1 VEGDAHVGHTCPE
14 EEPVIGATQQ
24 PESSPGRDKAP
35 LLSVRNLST
44 YFFSREGVL
53 KAVDGVSFDIGRG
66 EALGI
71 AGESACG
78 KSVTAQSILRLV
90 PSNGKIVGGQILL
103 YRDGAPVDL
112 VKLPWKGDEIRS
124 IRGKEIAM
132 IFQEPMAG
140 FSMVYTIGNQTM
152 ESIMLHQHCGPTEAR
167 RIAIETLRQV
177 GMPKPEQTIDAYPF
191 ALSGGM
197 RQRAMIAMALSCHPS
212 LLIADEPTTAVDVT
226 IQAQVLELLKHL
238 QRDMRMSLM
247 VITHDLAVI
256 SELCE
261 RVMIMYLGKD
271 VESAPAR
278 ALFSGPKHPY
288 SVGLLK
294 SVPALGR
301 GRGQEIAAISG
312 SVPGPYDRP
321 AGCSFHPRCPQ
332 RIANVCNAQDP
343 PQVEVASQHWVRCH
357 LYAQA
362 HAPETVGARP

>member
-1 VEGDAHVGHTCPE
+1 
-14 EEPVIGATQQ
+14 VIHQQGASRTSEK
-24 PESSPGRDKAP
+24 PP
-35 LLSVRNLST
+35 LLSVKDLST

-53 KAVDGVSFDIGRG
+53 KAVDGVSFEIRRG

-71 AGESACG
+71 AGESGCG

-103 YRDGAPVDL
+103 HDDGGATDL
-112 VKLPWKGDEIRS
+112 VKLNWKGPEIRR

-140 FSMVYTIGNQTM
+140 FSMVYTIGNQTI
-152 ESIMLHQHCGPTEAR
+152 EAIRLHQHCSQAEAR
-167 RIAIETLRQV
+167 KIAIETLGRV
-177 GMPKPEQTIDAYPF
+177 GMPKPEQTIDAYPY

-226 IQAQVLELLKHL
+226 IQAQVLELLKDL
-238 QRDMRMSLM
+238 QRDMGMALM

-256 SELCE
+256 SELCD

-278 ALFSGPKHPY
+278 ALFSDPKHPY
-288 SVGLLK
+288 TVGLLK
-294 SVPALGR
+294 SVPELGR

-312 SVPGPYDRP
+312 SVPGPYERP
-321 AGCSFHPRCPQ
+321 RGCSFHPRCPRFIQ
-332 RIANVCNAQDP
+332 NVCDVEQP
-343 PQVEVASQHWVRCH
+343 PQVELASSHRVRCH
-357 LYAQA
+357 LYA
-362 HAPETVGARP
+362 

>member
-1 VEGDAHVGHTCPE
+1 
-14 EEPVIGATQQ
+14 VIHQQGASRTSEK
-24 PESSPGRDKAP
+24 PP
-35 LLSVRNLST
+35 LLSVKDLST

-53 KAVDGVSFDIGRG
+53 KAVDGVSFEIRRG

-71 AGESACG
+71 AGESGCG

-103 YRDGAPVDL
+103 HDDGGATDL
-112 VKLPWKGDEIRS
+112 VKLNWKGPEIRR

-140 FSMVYTIGNQTM
+140 FSMVYTIGNQTI
-152 ESIMLHQHCGPTEAR
+152 EAIRLHQHCSQAEAR
-167 RIAIETLRQV
+167 KIAIETLGRV
-177 GMPKPEQTIDAYPF
+177 GMPKPEQTIDAYPY

-226 IQAQVLELLKHL
+226 IQAQVLELLKDL
-238 QRDMRMSLM
+238 QRDMGMALM

-256 SELCE
+256 SELCD

-278 ALFSGPKHPY
+278 ALFSDPKHPY
-288 SVGLLK
+288 TVGLLR
-294 SVPALGR
+294 SVPELGR

-312 SVPGPYDRP
+312 SVPGPYERP
-321 AGCSFHPRCPQ
+321 RGCSFHPRCPRLIQ
-332 RIANVCNAQDP
+332 NVCDVEQP
-343 PQVEVASQHWVRCH
+343 PQVELGNSHRVRCH
-357 LYAQA
+357 LYA
-362 HAPETVGARP
+362 

>member
-1 VEGDAHVGHTCPE
+1 MGVKE
-14 EEPVIGATQQ
+14 Q
-24 PESSPGRDKAP
+24 PANPPDGQNEP
-35 LLSVRNLST
+35 LLSVKELST

-71 AGESACG
+71 AGESGCG

-90 PSNGKIVGGQILL
+90 PANGRIVGGQMLFN
-103 YRDGAPVDL
+103 RDGEIIDL
-112 VKLPWKGDEIRS
+112 GKLDWKGTEIRS

-140 FSMVYTIGNQTM
+140 FSMVYTIGNQTI
-152 ESIMLHQHCGPTEAR
+152 ETIQLHQGCGPAEAR
-167 RIAIETLRQV
+167 QIAIETLRQV
-177 GMPKPEQTIDAYPF
+177 GMPKPEQTIDAYPY

-238 QRDMRMSLM
+238 QRDMNMSLM

-256 SELCE
+256 SELCD

-278 ALFSGPKHPY
+278 SLFSAPKHPY
-288 SVGLLK
+288 TIGLLK

-312 SVPGPYDRP
+312 SVPGPYERP
-321 AGCSFHPRCPQ
+321 RGCSFHPRCPQ
-332 RIANVCNAQDP
+332 RIPGVCDMQDP
-343 PQVEVASQHWVRCH
+343 PQVEVGSHHRVRCH
-357 LYAQA
+357 LFAPS
-362 HAPETVGARP
+362 HA